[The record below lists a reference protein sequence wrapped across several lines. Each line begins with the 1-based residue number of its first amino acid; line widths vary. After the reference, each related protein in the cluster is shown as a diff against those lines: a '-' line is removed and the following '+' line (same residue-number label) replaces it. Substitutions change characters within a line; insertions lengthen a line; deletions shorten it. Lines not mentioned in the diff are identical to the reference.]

1 MRQTG
6 KNPSRFAEG
15 GARARERGFTIIE
28 ILIVVV
34 VLGILAA
41 VVLPQFSNASNV
53 ARENSLKDDLRY
65 LRTQILVFKAQH
77 RDVAPGYPGG
87 NTAAPPTE
95 AAFVDQMTKPTNER
109 CQIGPAPGPAFPHGP
124 YIQKV
129 PPNPINS
136 KSQILVVK
144 NGDAM
149 PATSPGPAYGW
160 IYKPETQEIIA
171 NSDQVDAN
179 GTPYMQY

>member
-6 KNPSRFAEG
+6 KNPNRFAEG
-15 GARARERGFTIIE
+15 DTRAFTIIE

-41 VVLPQFSNASNV
+41 IVLPQFSNASNV
-53 ARENSLKDDLRY
+53 ARQNSLKDDLRY

-77 RDVAPGYPGG
+77 RDVPPGYPAG
-87 NTAAPPTE
+87 NTAALPTE
-95 AAFVDQMTKPTNER
+95 AAFVEQMTKPTNER
-109 CQIGPAPGPAFPHGP
+109 CQVGAAPGPAFPHGP

-129 PPNPINS
+129 PSNPINS

-149 PATSPGPAYGW
+149 PVAYQGAAYGW

-171 NSDQVDAN
+171 NSDQVDGN